1 MVASKLASTYD
12 GAPRSLRMTP
22 LNAAGSDGI
31 ARSVDGGKP
40 LEIDGDMVLCG
51 RSDDTAQRGYTGS
64 LAELAIW
71 NTILT
76 AQQVS
81 AIYTSVSTQS

>member
-1 MVASKLASTYD
+1 MISWRISR
-12 GAPRSLRMTP
+12 GSLV
-22 LNAAGSDGI
+22 AGSDGI

-40 LEIDGDMVLCG
+40 LDIDGNMVLCG

-71 NTILT
+71 NTALT

-81 AIYTSVSTQS
+81 AIYTSVSAQSPYLCQRPHYS

>member
-1 MVASKLASTYD
+1 M
-12 GAPRSLRMTP
+12 
-22 LNAAGSDGI
+22 
-31 ARSVDGGKP
+31 DGGKP
-40 LEIDGDMVLCG
+40 LDIDGNMVLCG

-71 NTILT
+71 DTTLT

-81 AIYTSVSTQS
+81 AIYTSVSARPPSLCQ